1 MFNELGEKSKS
12 FIKYLEAGGE
22 VLRVALEPPVAE

>member
-1 MFNELGEKSKS
+1 MFSKLVERSKS

-22 VLRVALEPPVAE
+22 VPSVALEPPVAE